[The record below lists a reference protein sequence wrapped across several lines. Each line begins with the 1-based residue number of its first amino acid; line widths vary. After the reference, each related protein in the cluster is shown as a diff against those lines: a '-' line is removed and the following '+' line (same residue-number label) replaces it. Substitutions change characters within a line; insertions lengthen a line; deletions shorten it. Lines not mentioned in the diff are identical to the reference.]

1 MENISEILR
10 KKEIPTGTSGEN
22 TDTWY
27 SGSSEPPAPGTENE
41 NECRRCHGTKFI
53 HPLMPSGEPD
63 YGHLIP
69 CVCARQESAN
79 KRASRLQALS
89 NLGSLSKLTFDNL
102 LPAGRDSS
110 PVSQKLFQLA
120 LDEIRKFAE
129 NPQGWIVLVGPVGS
143 GKTHLSCAV
152 ANYRID
158 HGYPAFYITVAE
170 LLDHLRSAFNPNSE
184 IEYDELFEQIKDSQL
199 LILDNLNY
207 SGTTAWSKGKLD
219 HLLEHR
225 FNSRL
230 PTLITT
236 SVAVEEFDND
246 YAGHINDPE
255 VSKVLILKKESSS
268 LQSLDSLDLELLKTM
283 RFENFNCKGLS
294 VSEDVRQNLEK
305 AFSNASDFAK
315 SPQGWLVLQGLNGC
329 GKTHLAAAI
338 ANQLRESGK
347 QVLFI
352 VVPDLL
358 DHLRSSFGPESR
370 LSYDAL
376 FEKIKKIPVLILDDF
391 GEHSATPW
399 AQEKLYQLIN
409 YRYNARLATVIT
421 TYFNLDEIDRRI
433 SSRMVDPSI
442 SLVFEMIA
450 TDYRGDLKTSG
461 PSRNRS
467 KTRN

>member
-1 MENISEILR
+1 
-10 KKEIPTGTSGEN
+10 
-22 TDTWY
+22 
-27 SGSSEPPAPGTENE
+27 
-41 NECRRCHGTKFI
+41 
-53 HPLMPSGEPD
+53 MPSGEPD
-63 YGHLIP
+63 YGRLIP
-69 CVCARQESAN
+69 CVCARQESAK
-79 KRASRLQALS
+79 KRASRLQSLS
-89 NLGSLSKLTFDNL
+89 NLGSLSDLTFENL
-102 LPAGRDSS
+102 LPAGRSNS

-120 LDEIRKFAE
+120 LDEIHKFAE
-129 NPQGWIVLVGPVGS
+129 KPQGWIVLVGPVGS
-143 GKTHLSCAV
+143 GKTHMACPV
-152 ANYRID
+152 ANFRID
-158 HGYPAFYITVAE
+158 QGYPAFYITVSE

-219 HLLEHR
+219 QLLEHR

-236 SVAVEEFDND
+236 SMAVEEFDND

-268 LQSLDSLDLELLKTM
+268 LQSLDSLDLELLKNM
-283 RFENFNCKGLS
+283 RFDNFDCKRLS
-294 VSEDVRQNLEK
+294 LPEEVRQNLELV
-305 AFSNASDFAK
+305 FNNAREFAR
-315 SPQGWLVLQGLNGC
+315 SPQGWLVIQGLNGC

-352 VVPDLL
+352 VVSDLL
-358 DHLRSSFGPESR
+358 DHLRSSFSPESR
-370 LSYDAL
+370 VSYDAL

-421 TYFNLDEIDRRI
+421 TCLNLEEIESRV

-442 SLVFEMIA
+442 SLVFGIIA
-450 TDYRGDLKTSG
+450 PDYRGDLKTSRS
-461 PSRNRS
+461 PRNRS